1 MDACILRFRSLEI
14 LEKHLSYGHHK
25 FEESKPTQLARVTD
39 NWVQR
44 FQEGSVQLQTSQTIT
59 PPITTNSTTVCLNK
73 GWAIPERVTRRLT
86 AVQKKFLDKI
96 YDHSEVTGNK
106 ASAERAEKD
115 QRSVLKVEEWLL
127 VSTIKSYFSRRTTLK
142 KKGKIKISDGDET
155 TDVNEVTDADEVVD
169 AVGEHDS
176 DIDEEAEEIE
186 AEEINEIWRAKATA
200 SIFMAIS
207 GLDIQKDKWIAVGYP
222 RGWYP
227 GQFVQ
232 FDSEEE
238 EIQVHFLQRSSSNK
252 IGLYGQNCQ
261 ELVQMCHGYAKVRLL

>member
-1 MDACILRFRSLEI
+1 
-14 LEKHLSYGHHK
+14 
-25 FEESKPTQLARVTD
+25 
-39 NWVQR
+39 
-44 FQEGSVQLQTSQTIT
+44 
-59 PPITTNSTTVCLNK
+59 
-73 GWAIPERVTRRLT
+73 
-86 AVQKKFLDKI
+86 
-96 YDHSEVTGNK
+96 
-106 ASAERAEKD
+106 
-115 QRSVLKVEEWLL
+115 VLKVEEWLL

-238 EIQVHFLQRSSSNK
+238 EEIQVHFLQRSSSNK